1 MSHRQTDQGAEAPA
15 PTREGPQ
22 PPPSRGPPGTGNEA
36 GLEDGGKRLRPN
48 LINSNTY
55 IPSRASTGIL
65 VDYPDSSE
73 SDSDS
78 PVPDQAPPVGKPGSD
93 WPFRTPEKPGPNESD
108 PDFPERIEG
117 SGSKVGAG
125 KEAAQDLDSGFKSIK
140 FKSFGSPCSSVD
152 MFLDT
157 SLEPSGVRVDSD
169 SGSDMIQS
177 SLVQTTSPSRIPILR
192 LTRLPASSL
201 SKLEESQITVRK
213 RRGGQVIL
221 SSSSSSASDSDNGV
235 EGEFGAEKSGF

>member
-1 MSHRQTDQGAEAPA
+1 MSHRQSDQGAEAPA

-93 WPFRTPEKPGPNESD
+93 WSFRTPEKPGPNESD

-125 KEAAQDLDSGFKSIK
+125 KEAAQDLDSGFKSMK
-140 FKSFGSPCSSVD
+140 SRSFGSPCTSPD
-152 MFLDT
+152 MFHDSSLDP
-157 SLEPSGVRVDSD
+157 ERVGVD
-169 SGSDMIQS
+169 SGSDSDMIPASQP
-177 SLVQTTSPSRIPILR
+177 QTPPPSRIPI
-192 LTRLPASSL
+192 
-201 SKLEESQITVRK
+201 
-213 RRGGQVIL
+213 
-221 SSSSSSASDSDNGV
+221 
-235 EGEFGAEKSGF
+235 